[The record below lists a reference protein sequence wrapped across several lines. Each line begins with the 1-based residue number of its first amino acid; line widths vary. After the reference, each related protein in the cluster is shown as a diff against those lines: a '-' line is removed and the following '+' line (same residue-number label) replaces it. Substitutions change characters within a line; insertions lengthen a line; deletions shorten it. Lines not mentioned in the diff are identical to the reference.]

1 MFEINITKR
10 DLLNPLLMVS
20 AALDRKQP
28 LPILSHF
35 LLALKASHLMITATD
50 LEIEVT
56 ARIPCETKAEDGAI
70 TVSAKKFLD
79 IIRSLD
85 DEATPRV
92 VYQNEAVSIQEGRSL
107 FKLATLPAADYPY
120 MQDEASQLEV
130 VLPTAALARVLQCTH
145 FAMSQQ
151 DVRVFLNGLFLEF
164 DPDGITAVATDGHRM
179 AITRFPIAMGEMRQ
193 RLLIPRKAIQDMLRL
208 LQSVTD
214 ESVTFSAGEKHIK
227 LITQQYTFSSKLLE
241 ARFPPY
247 TKAIPRSQNKS
258 VCIDRDAL
266 KRALSRIVILAHE
279 KSKAILLQLQPNL
292 LTLIANNQEK
302 EEAIESLEA
311 ETEGDEIKIGVNAG
325 YILDV
330 LAILPEGAVTLSFST
345 SDSSI
350 LVESAVGSKS
360 DENYQY
366 IIMPMKI

>member
-1 MFEINITKR
+1 MFEININKS

-20 AALDRKQP
+20 GALDRKQP

-35 LLALKASHLMITATD
+35 LLLIKAEQLIITATD

-56 ARIPCETKAEDGAI
+56 ARIPCETKAESGAI

-85 DEATPRV
+85 DQAIPRV
-92 VYQNEAVSIQEGRSL
+92 VYQEDAVSIKEGRSL
-107 FKLATLPAADYPY
+107 FKLATLPADDYPC
-120 MQDEASQLEV
+120 MQDEASKLEV

-151 DVRVFLNGLFLEF
+151 DVRVFLNGMFLEF
-164 DPDGITAVATDGHRM
+164 TPEGLTAVATDGHRM
-179 AITRFPIAMGEMRQ
+179 AITRFPMQMGDVQ
-193 RLLIPRKAIQDMLRL
+193 HRLLIPRKAIQDMLRL
-208 LQSVTD
+208 LQTITD
-214 ESVTFSAGEKHIK
+214 ETITFSAGDKHIK
-227 LITQQYTFSSKLLE
+227 LTTNQYTFSSKLVE

-247 TKAIPRSQNKS
+247 TKAIPRGQNKS
-258 VCIDRDAL
+258 VSIDRDVL

-279 KSKAILLQLQPNL
+279 KSKAILLHLQPNL

-302 EEAIESLEA
+302 EEAIESIEA
-311 ETEGDEIKIGVNAG
+311 ETEGDELKIGVNAG
-325 YILDV
+325 YVLDV
-330 LAILPEGAVTLSFST
+330 LGILPEGVVQLSFST
-345 SDSSI
+345 TDSSI
-350 LVESAVGSKS
+350 LVESLQ

>member
-1 MFEINITKR
+1 MFEIKLTKN

-20 AALDRKQP
+20 GALDRKQP

-35 LLALKASHLMITATD
+35 LLVLKAEGLMITGTD

-56 ARIPCETKAEDGAI
+56 AHIPCETLGQTGQI

-85 DEATPRV
+85 DHAVPRV
-92 VYQNEAVSIQEGRSL
+92 VYQQDSVSIEEGRSR
-107 FKLATLPAADYPY
+107 FKLITLPADDYPC
-120 MQDEASQLEV
+120 MQDEASKLEV
-130 VLPTAALARVLQCTH
+130 VLPTEALARVFQWTH

-164 DPDGITAVATDGHRM
+164 DAEGITAVATDGHRM
-179 AITRFPIAMGEMRQ
+179 AITRFPMAMGEIRH

-208 LQSVTD
+208 LQTVTD
-214 ESVTFSAGEKHIK
+214 ETVTFSAGEKHVR
-227 LITQQYTFSSKLLE
+227 LVTAQYTFSSKLVE
-241 ARFPPY
+241 AKFPPY
-247 TKAIPRSQNKS
+247 TKAIPRGQNKF
-258 VCIDRDAL
+258 VHIDKAVL

-279 KSKAILLQLQPNL
+279 KSKAILLHMQPNL

-311 ETEGDEIKIGVNAG
+311 RTEGDELKIGVNAG

-330 LAILPEGAVTLSFST
+330 LSILPDGEVRLSFLT
-345 SDSSI
+345 TDSSI
-350 LVESAVGSKS
+350 LVESLQ
-360 DENYQY
+360 DEQYQY

>member
-1 MFEINITKR
+1 MFELNIAKS

-20 AALDRKQP
+20 GALDRKQP
-28 LPILSHF
+28 LPILSH
-35 LLALKASHLMITATD
+35 LLLVLKEQHLTITATD

-56 ARIPCETKAEDGAI
+56 ARIPCETTAKEDAI

-79 IIRSLD
+79 IMRSLED
-85 DEATPRV
+85 KAIPRI
-92 VYQNEAVSIQEGRSL
+92 VYQDDGVTIKEGRSL

-120 MQDEASQLEV
+120 MQDEVSKLEV
-130 VLPTAALARVLQCTH
+130 VLPTLALARVLQCTH

-164 DPDGITAVATDGHRM
+164 DSDGLTAVATDGHRM
-179 AITRFPIAMGEMRQ
+179 AITQFSMPLGDVRH

-208 LQSVTD
+208 LQTVAD
-214 ESVTFSAGEKHIK
+214 ETVVFSAGEKHVK
-227 LITQQYTFSSKLLE
+227 LVTEQYIFSSKLVE

-247 TKAIPRSQNKS
+247 TKAIPRGQNKS
-258 VCIDRDAL
+258 VYVDRDVL

-279 KSKAILLQLQPNL
+279 KSKAILLHLQPNL

-311 ETEGDEIKIGVNAG
+311 KTEGDELKIGVNAG

-330 LAILPEGAVTLSFST
+330 LAVLPEGEVQLSFST
-345 SDSSI
+345 TDSSI
-350 LVESAVGSKS
+350 LVESLL
-360 DENYQY
+360 DEHYQY

>member
-1 MFEINITKR
+1 MFELTIAKS

-20 AALDRKQP
+20 GALDRKQP
-28 LPILSHF
+28 LPILSH
-35 LLALKASHLMITATD
+35 LLFSLSQGHLTITATD
-50 LEIEVT
+50 LEIEIT
-56 ARIPCETKAEDGAI
+56 ARIPCQANVDEGAI

-85 DEATPRV
+85 DKATPRV
-92 VYQNEAVSIQEGRSL
+92 VYQDDVVSIQERRSS

-120 MQDEASQLEV
+120 MQDEVSKLELI
-130 VLPTAALARVLQCTH
+130 LPTSLLAKVLQRTH

-151 DVRVFLNGLFLEF
+151 DVRVFLNGLFLAF
-164 DPDGITAVATDGHRM
+164 DDEALTAVATDGHRM
-179 AITRFPIAMGEMRQ
+179 AIDRFSVTMENARH
-193 RLLIPRKAIQDMLRL
+193 RLLIPRKAVQDMLRL
-208 LQSVTD
+208 LQTVTD
-214 ESVTFSAGEKHIK
+214 ETVVFSAGERHVK
-227 LITQQYTFSSKLLE
+227 LVTKQYTFSSKLLE

-247 TKAIPRSQNKS
+247 TKAIPQGQNKS
-258 VCIDRDAL
+258 VCLDRDIL

-279 KSKAILLQLQPNL
+279 KSKAILLHLQPNL

-311 ETEGDEIKIGVNAG
+311 KTEGEALKIGVNAG
-325 YILDV
+325 YVLDV
-330 LAILPEGAVTLSFST
+330 LNVLPEGEVQLSFST
-345 SDSSI
+345 TDSSI
-350 LVESAVGSKS
+350 LVESPA

>member
-1 MFEINITKR
+1 MFEIKLTKN

-20 AALDRKQP
+20 GALDRKQP

-35 LLALKASHLMITATD
+35 LLVLKEQHLMITGTD

-56 ARIPCETKAEDGAI
+56 ARIPCETTTQTGRI

-85 DEATPRV
+85 DNAAPRV
-92 VYQNEAVSIQEGRSL
+92 VYQDESVSIEEGRSR
-107 FKLATLPAADYPY
+107 FKLITLPADDYPC
-120 MQDEASQLEV
+120 MQDEASKLEI
-130 VLPTAALARVLQCTH
+130 VLPTQALARVFQWTH

-164 DPDGITAVATDGHRM
+164 DAEGITAVATDGHRM
-179 AITRFPIAMGEMRQ
+179 AITRFPMAMGEIRH

-208 LQSVTD
+208 LQTVSD
-214 ESVTFSAGEKHIK
+214 ETITFSAGEKHVR
-227 LITQQYTFSSKLLE
+227 LVTAQYTFSSKLVE
-241 ARFPPY
+241 AKFPPY
-247 TKAIPRSQNKS
+247 TKAIPRGQNKS
-258 VCIDRDAL
+258 VCIDKAVL

-279 KSKAILLQLQPNL
+279 KSKAILLHLQPNL

-311 ETEGDEIKIGVNAG
+311 QTEGEELKIGVNAG

-330 LAILPEGAVTLSFST
+330 LAILPEGGVRLSFLT
-345 SDSSI
+345 TDSSI
-350 LVESAVGSKS
+350 LVESLL
-360 DENYQY
+360 DEQYQY